1 MKKSRSRQPEQT
13 SEGLLVVLVDHCD
26 LRVGEDKRAKARHQD
41 GDGVEL
47 VNV

>member
-1 MKKSRSRQPEQT
+1 MQPEQT

-26 LRVGEDKRAKARHQD
+26 LRVSEDKRAKARHQD